1 MHILIID
8 WPQYVVADHPNA
20 QQLLMRDVKN
30 VLTYFSRRY
39 GLKIKNKEVYAYVTG
54 KGRALAF

>member
-1 MHILIID
+1 
-8 WPQYVVADHPNA
+8 VADHPNA